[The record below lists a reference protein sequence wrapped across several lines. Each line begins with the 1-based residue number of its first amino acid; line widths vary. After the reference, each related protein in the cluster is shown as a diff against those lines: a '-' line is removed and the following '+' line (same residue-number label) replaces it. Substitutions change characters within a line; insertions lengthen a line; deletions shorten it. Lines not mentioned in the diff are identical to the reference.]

1 VPQKTESNATQ
12 VVLTKLELEAAGV
25 YSCEVSADAPSFHTA
40 IVSAAM
46 DVVGKCVSLG
56 LAANADVTN
65 GPSRPQERGLA
76 GLGERSLDSRLI

>member
-1 VPQKTESNATQ
+1 MLQKTESNATQ

-46 DVVGKCVSLG
+46 DVVGKYDAPPS
-56 LAANADVTN
+56 
-65 GPSRPQERGLA
+65 GPSLVHGPFLA
-76 GLGERSLDSRLI
+76 LEVHTD